1 MQPGRAAKPLKARPF
16 FGPPGDVS
24 ASFAKPEAARGVC
37 FAVFG
42 LRNMSK
48 IPMTAE
54 GFVRLEDELRHL
66 KSVERPAIIRAIA
79 EAREHGD
86 LSENAEYH
94 AARER
99 QSFIEGR
106 VMELEDKISRAEI
119 IDVSK
124 LSGKQVKFGATV
136 TVIDEDTDEKTV
148 YQIVG
153 EDEAD
158 IKAKRLAI
166 TAPLARAL
174 VGKSVGDTVE
184 VTTPGGSKSYEITK
198 VVFK

>member
-1 MQPGRAAKPLKARPF
+1 
-16 FGPPGDVS
+16 
-24 ASFAKPEAARGVC
+24 
-37 FAVFG
+37 
-42 LRNMSK
+42 
-48 IPMTAE
+48 MTAD
-54 GFVRLEDELRHL
+54 GYTRLEEELRHL
-66 KSVERPAIIRAIA
+66 KGTARPEVIRAIA

-86 LSENAEYH
+86 ISENAEYH

-106 VMELEDKISRAEI
+106 VAELEDKISRAEV

-124 LSGKQVKFGATV
+124 LTGKQVKFGATV
-136 TVIDEDTDEKTV
+136 TLIDEDTEEKAV

-166 TAPLARAL
+166 TSPLARAL

-184 VTTPGGSKSYEITK
+184 VTTPGGSKQYEIAK
-198 VVFK
+198 VAFKK

>member
-1 MQPGRAAKPLKARPF
+1 MI
-16 FGPPGDVS
+16 
-24 ASFAKPEAARGVC
+24 
-37 FAVFG
+37 
-42 LRNMSK
+42 K
-48 IPMTAE
+48 IPMTAD
-54 GFVRLEDELRHL
+54 GFDRLEDELKQL
-66 KSVERPAIIRAIA
+66 KSIERPAIIRAIA

-86 LSENAEYH
+86 ISENAEYH

-106 VMELEDKISRAEI
+106 VLELEDKIARAEV

-124 LSGKQVKFGATV
+124 LSGKVIKFGATV
-136 TVIDEDTDEKTV
+136 TLIDEDTEEKAA

-174 VGKSVGDTVE
+174 VGKQVGDTVE
-184 VTTPGGSKSYEITK
+184 VVTPGGSKSYEIAK
-198 VVFK
+198 VQFK

>member
-1 MQPGRAAKPLKARPF
+1 
-16 FGPPGDVS
+16 
-24 ASFAKPEAARGVC
+24 
-37 FAVFG
+37 
-42 LRNMSK
+42 MSK
-48 IPMTAE
+48 IPMTAD
-54 GFVRLEDELRHL
+54 GFVRLEDELRQL
-66 KSVERPAIIRAIA
+66 KTVERPAVIRAIA

-106 VMELEDKISRAEI
+106 VMELEDKISRADI
-119 IDVSK
+119 IDVAK
-124 LSGKQVKFGATV
+124 LTGNQVKFGATV
-136 TVIDEDTDEKTV
+136 TLIDEDTEEKTV

-158 IKAKRLAI
+158 IKSRRLSI

-174 VGKSVGDTVE
+174 INKTVGESVE
-184 VTTPGGSKSYEITK
+184 VTTPGGSKSYEIAK
-198 VVFK
+198 VQFK